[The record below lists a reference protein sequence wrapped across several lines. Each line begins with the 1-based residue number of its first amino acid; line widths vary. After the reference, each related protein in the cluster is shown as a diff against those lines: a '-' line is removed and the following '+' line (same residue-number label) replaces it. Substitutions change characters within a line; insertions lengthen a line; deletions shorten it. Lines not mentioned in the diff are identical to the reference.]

1 VKAFTSIRRCYRV
14 YAFPIKIFI
23 ETPGK
28 KKILKHGQD
37 VIHVIN
43 PNLEW
48 YRESEDFDNPAKRMK
63 LKIYKDSANALLDKV
78 GIKTKPEGIEP

>member
-1 VKAFTSIRRCYRV
+1 M
-14 YAFPIKIFI
+14 
-23 ETPGK
+23 
-28 KKILKHGQD
+28 
-37 VIHVIN
+37 IHVIN